1 MKKNIFLIF
10 TRILYTLFF
19 IGTMISL
26 IIVYKDIDSSI
37 TFKFLIGYLFFI
49 CFLIVY
55 VIFITVFN
63 SRKLKWGEIKG
74 RLFKFIALF
83 ILFGVL
89 NYVFDY
95 AFRPSNIDLFR
106 EFSIAL
112 GLAFGISF
120 ISITL
125 YKRETD
131 WFIYTLIIKRNSK
144 KCTAGRL

>member
-1 MKKNIFLIF
+1 MKKNTLLIF

-19 IGTMISL
+19 IGTLISL
-26 IIVYKDIDSSI
+26 FIVYKDIDSSI
-37 TFKFLIGYLFFI
+37 AFKFLIGYLFFAF
-49 CFLIVY
+49 FLLMY
-55 VIFITVFN
+55 VIFIIIFN

-106 EFSIAL
+106 GFSTAL

-131 WFIYTLIIKRNSK
+131 
-144 KCTAGRL
+144 